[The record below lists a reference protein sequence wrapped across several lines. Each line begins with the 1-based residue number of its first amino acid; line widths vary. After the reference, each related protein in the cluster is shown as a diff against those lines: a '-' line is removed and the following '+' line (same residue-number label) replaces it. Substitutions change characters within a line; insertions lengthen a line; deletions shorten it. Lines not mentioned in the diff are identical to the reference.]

1 MYSYEDRIR
10 AVKLYLKLGRQIA
23 ATRRQLGYP
32 TKNSLLSWYREYQER
47 EHTSFGLHASGRP
60 VADEGVARER
70 AMHNNS
76 VGEGLRVDLF
86 CKTPGILVKLFF
98 ALFAGSIYE
107 IRKHSGRS
115 AFGRLQAFNIFRNPC
130 PQSSSGRGRRIR

>member
-10 AVKLYLKLGRQIA
+10 AVKLYLKLGKQIA

-32 TKNSLLSWYREYQER
+32 AKNSLLSWYREYQEHEDR
-47 EHTSFGLHASGRP
+47 SFGLRASGRP
-60 VADEGVARER
+60 VANKGVARER

-86 CKTPGILVKLFF
+86 CKTPGGNSQVVFHL
-98 ALFAGSIYE
+98 
-107 IRKHSGRS
+107 IRWI
-115 AFGRLQAFNIFRNPC
+115 NI
-130 PQSSSGRGRRIR
+130 